1 MKINNRFTG
10 TEPSLDLQ
18 ARAFDADSAGGAG
31 RRQDVR
37 LLREHEMEIYV
48 NEELTMRLVC
58 TPDHLPELVMG
69 RLLTEGIIRDAEDV
83 DLLYVC
89 EFGKTARVL
98 LREQNGGPAEAAA
111 EPAGNA
117 DAAAEP
123 AVHADTAAEDR
134 YIDLTPSCCTGNQ
147 TLSGRYLRGGELPKL
162 PACPWDEKALA
173 ELVKTAAAHFAKDT
187 PLHRETGS
195 THSCFLL
202 AGGAGKPAD
211 TAGCCCVEPGAETPQ
226 ICFEAEDIG
235 RHNAIDKVVGRA
247 LIQGIDLTQAAL
259 FISGRVPVDVAVKV
273 IRAGIPVLISKELP
287 TVDVVQLA
295 REQGLT
301 LIGRARES
309 GFLVF

>member
-10 TEPSLDLQ
+10 TEPSLDLE

-98 LREQNGGPAEAAA
+98 LREQNGGS
-111 EPAGNA
+111 A
-117 DAAAEP
+117 DAAAET
-123 AVHADTAAEDR
+123 VGHADAAAEDR

-173 ELVKTAAAHFAKDT
+173 ELVRTAAAHFAKDT

-211 TAGCCCVEPGAETPQ
+211 TAGCCCEEPGAETPQ

-259 FISGRVPVDVAVKV
+259 FISGRVPIDVAVKV

-287 TVDVVQLA
+287 TADVVRLA
-295 REQGLT
+295 EAQGLT